1 MPRAAPGKPIP
12 RAKWMGWMLQQ
23 HPTAHAID
31 GMAAHDYGN
40 IAIVSFH

>member
-1 MPRAAPGKPIP
+1 MDVAAASP
-12 RAKWMGWMLQQ
+12 
-23 HPTAHAID
+23 AHAID